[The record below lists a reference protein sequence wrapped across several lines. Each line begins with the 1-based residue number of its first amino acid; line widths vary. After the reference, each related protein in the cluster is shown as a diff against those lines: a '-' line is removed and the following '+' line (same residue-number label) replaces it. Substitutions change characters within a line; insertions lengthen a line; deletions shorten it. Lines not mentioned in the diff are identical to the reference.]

1 VWTSAVAWLALTTA
15 LSQVRLPWGLPVLGA
30 NLGAATTA
38 LSLVYWLPA
47 DVLVTAGVLA
57 LTMGWA
63 ALPFSPWGPGHGWLA
78 GLAAPLVAF
87 AAMLVVAHFAHVYH
101 HEHAAFMKG
110 GPPLPLALETAHAT
124 LWGPFHLWL
133 LGLLHAGW
141 RPRLKAELDEHE
153 HRALLR
159 RQQVPWINWAKL
171 VSCRAQFVSVP
182 QRIEELA
189 QAVGEARALGLR
201 I

>member
-1 VWTSAVAWLALTTA
+1 MNRHHLRFVLRQYIEHKTPANLRLHVWTSAVAWLALTTA

-78 GLAAPLVAF
+78 GLAA
-87 AAMLVVAHFAHVYH
+87 
-101 HEHAAFMKG
+101 
-110 GPPLPLALETAHAT
+110 
-124 LWGPFHLWL
+124 
-133 LGLLHAGW
+133 
-141 RPRLKAELDEHE
+141 
-153 HRALLR
+153 
-159 RQQVPWINWAKL
+159 
-171 VSCRAQFVSVP
+171 
-182 QRIEELA
+182 
-189 QAVGEARALGLR
+189 
-201 I
+201 